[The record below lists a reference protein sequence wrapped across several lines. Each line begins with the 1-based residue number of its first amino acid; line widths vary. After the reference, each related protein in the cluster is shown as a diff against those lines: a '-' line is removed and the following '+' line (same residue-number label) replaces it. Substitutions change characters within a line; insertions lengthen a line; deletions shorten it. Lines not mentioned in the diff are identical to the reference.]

1 MAEAEVQAVLERGG
15 SDAELLK
22 ALEDAEFEARSLP
35 THPHRPP
42 TPC

>member
-22 ALEDAEFEARSLP
+22 ALEDAEFEARS
-35 THPHRPP
+35 HPPHGI
-42 TPC
+42 